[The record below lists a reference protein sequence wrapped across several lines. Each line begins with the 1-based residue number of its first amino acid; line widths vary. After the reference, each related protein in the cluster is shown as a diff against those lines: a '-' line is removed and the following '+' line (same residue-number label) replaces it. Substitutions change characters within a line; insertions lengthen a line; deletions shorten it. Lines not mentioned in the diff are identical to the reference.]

1 MFTFPQAAEPLISA
15 FSIAFSRRTF
25 QRVGVL
31 ILGAILSLRRRTIT
45 AMLGAVGPAA
55 RGHWSDFHRV
65 FSRAAWSPW
74 TLGRVLAGL
83 ILERIP
89 AEQPGVIPV
98 DDTAVQHKGKRVYGK
113 GRHYD
118 AIRST
123 HGHTVWV
130 WGHKWV
136 TVAINVK
143 FPFASRPW
151 ALPVL
156 CALYRPEELNRAEG
170 RRHKT
175 PIRLTMQLV
184 AALIHW
190 FPRRTFI
197 LVGDG
202 GDASHELARFCHR
215 HRRHVTLVSRFHAD
229 ANLYDPPSAN
239 GAREH
244 RSDVSG
250 SARASG
256 LYHSAQLVQA
266 KRAAHGAVFAW
277 FVQSRQSDLCA
288 TWPPARH
295 ETHRAPVV
303 RQDGH
308 QFQRRDH
315 RGPSIVLG
323 NGFER
328 VAESCGYHKTSE
340 TFTPHTAGSPEPGRV
355 RPGKDG
361 KSRAKR
367 RSPFSHA
374 NVILPDDSG
383 LSARRRVRIRARE

>member
-1 MFTFPQAAEPLISA
+1 MRQRLRPGGREHVPHGRPVHALVLLNARSGFRRAD
-15 FSIAFSRRTF
+15 SRHRIGA
-25 QRVGVL
+25 GVFVF
-31 ILGAILSLRRRTIT
+31 GA
-45 AMLGAVGPAA
+45 
-55 RGHWSDFHRV
+55 
-65 FSRAAWSPW
+65 
-74 TLGRVLAGL
+74 
-83 ILERIP
+83 
-89 AEQPGVIPV
+89 
-98 DDTAVQHKGKRVYGK
+98 
-113 GRHYD
+113 
-118 AIRST
+118 
-123 HGHTVWV
+123 WV
-130 WGHKWV
+130 WSIWI
-136 TVAINVK
+136 A
-143 FPFASRPW
+143 
-151 ALPVL
+151 
-156 CALYRPEELNRAEG
+156 
-170 RRHKT
+170 T
-175 PIRLTMQLV
+175 PV
-184 AALIHW
+184 AAA
-190 FPRRTFI
+190 T